1 MTGLVF
7 NIQRYSI
14 HDGPGIRTTVFMKG
28 CPLSCTW
35 CHNPE
40 GLLPEPELLI
50 VPDRCTGCGACL
62 EACPNP
68 TVAGPDGRERTDRE
82 ACTSCGRCVEVCV
95 AGARRLVGDRV
106 SVNEVVSEIERD
118 LPFYEET
125 GGGATFSGGEP
136 LAQPDFLLAC
146 LRECRER
153 RIATAVDTS
162 GAAERELILE
172 VAGATDLFLYD
183 LKLIDEELHEK
194 HTGASLAPLI
204 ENLRAIDDAGAPV
217 VIRFPLVPGVT
228 DERSNIEALGKL
240 VESLENARAVH
251 VLPFHRTASDK
262 YTRLD
267 RAWEHEGLEPAAAD
281 RTAEAAKL
289 LEGFGLTVS
298 IGG

>member
-146 LRECRER
+146 LRECRDR

-240 VESLENARAVH
+240 IESLDNTRAVH

-267 RAWEHEGLEPAAAD
+267 RAWEHGGLEPAAAD